1 MISESS
7 AGGAVAFA
15 LVLDGKGGARSL
27 AGDELTDWRPEDGF
41 LWVHLRAED
50 PGLPALLTQEF
61 GLEHASCDALLDETG
76 HPRLIPR
83 ESGTLLVLR
92 TLPSLPVY
100 HAKPGLGLWL
110 KAQRAV
116 SISQEESP
124 VIARLQEQLRSGEG
138 PSLPGDFP
146 AALLHL
152 LAVIYRE
159 RLKGMLDQ
167 VNLLQ
172 ERVYDEQSRLL
183 QARLSLLRR
192 HAGCLGGLLD
202 DSLRLV
208 DDLLNQDLSWLAGKP
223 HKGIREQRERLHRL
237 LGEMRNLREH
247 LHSLQDEMNGLQDHR
262 LSQRVY
268 QLTVIT
274 GVFFPMVFITGLLGV
289 NVGGIPGSNEPD
301 AFWILCLLL
310 TVLGLLGVWLL
321 RRRHWL

>member
-1 MISESS
+1 M
-7 AGGAVAFA
+7 AFA

-27 AGDELTDWRPEDGF
+27 AVDELTAWRPEEGF

-50 PGLPALLTQEF
+50 PGVPALLTREF
-61 GLEHASCDALLDETG
+61 GLEHSSCDALLDETG

-83 ESGTLLVLR
+83 DSGTLLVLR
-92 TLPSLPVY
+92 TLPALPVY
-100 HAKPGLGLWL
+100 RVKPGLGLCL
-110 KAQRAV
+110 EAQRAV
-116 SISQEESP
+116 SISLEESP
-124 VIARLQEQLRSGEG
+124 VIARLQERLKASEG

-152 LAVIYRE
+152 LAVTYRE

-167 VNLLQ
+167 VDLIQ
-172 ERVYDEQSRLL
+172 DRIYDEQSKVL
-183 QARLSLLRR
+183 QTRLSLLRR

-237 LGEMRNLREH
+237 LGEMRDLREH
-247 LHSLQDEMNGLQDHR
+247 LHSLQDEMNGLLDHH
-262 LSQRVY
+262 LSQRIY

-274 GVFFPMVFITGLLGV
+274 GVFFPLVFITGLLGV

-310 TVLGLLGVWLL
+310 TVLGLLGGWLL
-321 RRRHWL
+321 RRQHWL